1 MRITKTVAI
10 PKDKLINFLLDNKGK
25 PLEFVDLD
33 VKEQRATFR
42 ITEEVTEPIFN
53 IQNLHDIA
61 EDNEL
66 TVEQQNA
73 IDYGISAIKTLIDMG
88 VINDERH

>member
-1 MRITKTVAI
+1 MKIAKLVAI
-10 PKDKLINFLLDNKGK
+10 PHDELYTFLSSNIDKSLDIVDVDINNRRIHFH
-25 PLEFVDLD
+25 
-33 VKEQRATFR
+33 

-66 TVEQQNA
+66 TLEQQNA

-88 VINDERH
+88 VIKE